1 MGTRDPAL
9 GVPAELT
16 KRTMAISAS
25 SSAQQA
31 RQALADRLAELCRD
45 AGLTGLDL
53 AERCGWSRSKS
64 SRIMNARTPPSAD
77 DIRAWCRACEAD
89 ERTTEDLIASLRT
102 AEGMWVGWRRMERA
116 GLKQAQEARLPL
128 YERTRRFRSY
138 SSWLV
143 PGMIQT
149 QPYTTAAL
157 QAIQRRR
164 GLVDDVAGAVSVRM
178 ERQRVLYQGDRRFA
192 FLVEESVLRSGIGG
206 SEIMTGQLGHLI
218 SVASLPNVSL
228 GVVPMRPDRERWPA
242 EGFWI
247 YDTAQVNV
255 ELISGYLTL
264 TQPSEVAM
272 YADAFAELAEV
283 AVYGAPARALITSAM
298 DALG

>member
-1 MGTRDPAL
+1 
-9 GVPAELT
+9 
-16 KRTMAISAS
+16 MAVSAS

-31 RQALADRLAELCRD
+31 RQALAKRLEDICRD
-45 AGLTGLDL
+45 AGLTGADL

-77 DIRAWCRACEAD
+77 DIRAWCEACGAED
-89 ERTTEDLIASLRT
+89 QTGDLIASLRT

-128 YERTRRFRSY
+128 YQRTRRFRSY

-164 GLVDDVAGAVSVRM
+164 GLVDDVAEAVAARM
-178 ERQRVLYQGDRRFA
+178 ERQRVLYEGDRRFA
-192 FLVEESVLRSGIGG
+192 FLVEESVLRAGIGG
-206 SEIMTGQLGHLI
+206 AEVMSGQLGHLI
-218 SVASLPNVSL
+218 SIASLPNVSL
-228 GVVPMRPDRERWPA
+228 GVVPMTSDRERWPA

-247 YDTAQVNV
+247 YDAAQVNV
-255 ELISGYLTL
+255 ELISGYLTI

-272 YADAFAELAEV
+272 YADTFAELAAL
-283 AVYGAPARALITSAM
+283 AVYGAPARALIASAM
-298 DALG
+298 SVLG

>member
-1 MGTRDPAL
+1 
-9 GVPAELT
+9 
-16 KRTMAISAS
+16 MAVSAS

-31 RQALADRLAELCRD
+31 RQALAKRLADLRRD

-64 SRIMNARTPPSAD
+64 SRIMNAKTPPSAD
-77 DIRAWCRACEAD
+77 DIRAWCRACGAED
-89 ERTTEDLIASLRT
+89 QTEDLIASLRT
-102 AEGMWVGWRRMERA
+102 AEGMWVNWRRMERA

-128 YERTRRFRSY
+128 YQRTRRFRSY

-164 GLVDDVAGAVSVRM
+164 GLVDDVADAVAARM
-178 ERQRVLYQGDRRFA
+178 ERQRVLYEGDRRFA
-192 FLVEESVLRSGIGG
+192 FLIEESVLRAGIGG
-206 SEIMTGQLGHLI
+206 AEVMSGQLGHLV
-218 SVASLPNVSL
+218 SVASLPHVSL

-247 YDTAQVNV
+247 YDTSQVNV
-255 ELISGYLTL
+255 ELISGYLTI
-264 TQPSEVAM
+264 TQPSEVTM
-272 YADAFAELAEV
+272 YAEAFAELAAL
-283 AVYGAPARALITSAM
+283 AVHGAAARMLITSAL

>member
-1 MGTRDPAL
+1 
-9 GVPAELT
+9 
-16 KRTMAISAS
+16 MAVSAS
-25 SSAQQA
+25 FSAQQA
-31 RQALADRLAELCRD
+31 RQALAKRLADLCRD

-77 DIRAWCRACEAD
+77 DIRAWCQACGAED
-89 ERTTEDLIASLRT
+89 QTEDLIASLRT
-102 AEGMWVGWRRMERA
+102 AEGMWVNWRRMERA

-128 YERTRRFRSY
+128 YQRTRRFRSY

-149 QPYTTAAL
+149 QPYTMAAL

-164 GLVDDVAGAVSVRM
+164 GLVDDLADAVAARM
-178 ERQRVLYQGDRRFA
+178 ERQRVLYEGDRRFA
-192 FLVEESVLRSGIGG
+192 FLVEESVLRAGIGG
-206 SEIMTGQLGHLI
+206 AEVMSGQLGHLI
-218 SVASLPNVSL
+218 SAASLPHVSL

-247 YDTAQVNV
+247 YDTSQVNV
-255 ELISGYLTL
+255 ELISGYLTI

-272 YADAFAELAEV
+272 YAEAFAELAAL
-283 AVYGAPARALITSAM
+283 AVYGAAARALITSAL

>member
-1 MGTRDPAL
+1 
-9 GVPAELT
+9 
-16 KRTMAISAS
+16 MAVSPS

-45 AGLTGLDL
+45 AGLSGLDL
-53 AERCGWSRSKS
+53 AELCEWSRSKS
-64 SRIMNARTPPSAD
+64 SRIMNAKTPPSAD
-77 DIRAWCRACEAD
+77 DIRAWCKACGAE
-89 ERTTEDLIASLRT
+89 EQTEDLIAMLRT

-116 GLKQAQEARLPL
+116 GLKSAQEARLPL
-128 YERTRRFRSY
+128 YRRTRRFRSY

-157 QAIQRRR
+157 RAIQRRR
-164 GLVDDVAGAVSVRM
+164 GLVDDVADAVAARM
-178 ERQRVLYQGDRRFA
+178 ERQRVLYEGDRRFA
-192 FLVEESVLRSGIGG
+192 FLVEESVLRAGIGG
-206 SEIMTGQLGHLI
+206 AEVMSGQLGHLI
-218 SVASLPNVSL
+218 SIASLPNVSL
-228 GVVPMRPDRERWPA
+228 GVVPMTPVRERWPA

-247 YDTAQVNV
+247 YDTTQVNV
-255 ELISGYLTL
+255 ELISGYLTI

-272 YADAFAELAEV
+272 YAETFAELAAL
-283 AVYGAPARALITSAM
+283 AVHGAPARALITSAM

>member
-1 MGTRDPAL
+1 
-9 GVPAELT
+9 
-16 KRTMAISAS
+16 
-25 SSAQQA
+25 
-31 RQALADRLAELCRD
+31 
-45 AGLTGLDL
+45 
-53 AERCGWSRSKS
+53 
-64 SRIMNARTPPSAD
+64 MNARTPPSAE
-77 DIRAWCRACEAD
+77 DIRAWCRACGAED
-89 ERTTEDLIASLRT
+89 QTEDLIAMLRT

-157 QAIQRRR
+157 RAIQRRR
-164 GLVDDVAGAVSVRM
+164 GLVDDVADAVAARM
-178 ERQRVLYQGDRRFA
+178 ERQRVLYEGDRRFA
-192 FLVEESVLRSGIGG
+192 FLIEESVLRAGIGG
-206 SEIMTGQLGHLI
+206 ADVMTGQLAHLI

-228 GVVPMRPDRERWPA
+228 GVVPMGPDRERWPA

-255 ELISGYLTL
+255 ELISGYLTI
-264 TQPSEVAM
+264 TQPSEVSM
-272 YADAFAELAEV
+272 YAETFAELAV
-283 AVYGAPARALITSAM
+283 LAVYGSPARALITSAV
-298 DALG
+298 AGLG

>member
-1 MGTRDPAL
+1 MAL
-9 GVPAELT
+9 
-16 KRTMAISAS
+16 SAS

-45 AGLTGLDL
+45 AGLSGLDL
-53 AERCGWSRSKS
+53 ADRCGWSRSKS

-77 DIRAWCRACEAD
+77 DIRAWCKACGAE
-89 ERTTEDLIASLRT
+89 EQTEDLVAMLRT

-116 GLKQAQEARLPL
+116 GLKAAQEARLPL
-128 YERTRRFRSY
+128 YQRTRRFRSY

-164 GLVDDVAGAVSVRM
+164 GLVDDVAGAVAARM
-178 ERQRVLYQGDRRFA
+178 ERQRVLYEGDRRFA
-192 FLVEESVLRSGIGG
+192 FLVEESVLRAGIGG
-206 SEIMTGQLGHLI
+206 AEVMSGQLGHLI

-228 GVVPMRPDRERWPA
+228 GVVPMRPDRERWPT
-242 EGFWI
+242 EGFWLF
-247 YDTAQVNV
+247 DATQVNV
-255 ELISGYLTL
+255 ELISGYLTI
-264 TQPSEVAM
+264 TQPSEVGM
-272 YADAFAELAEV
+272 YAETFAELAAL
-283 AVYGAPARALITSAM
+283 AVYGPAARTLITSAM
-298 DALG
+298 SALA

>member
-1 MGTRDPAL
+1 MAL
-9 GVPAELT
+9 
-16 KRTMAISAS
+16 SAS

-31 RQALADRLAELCRD
+31 RQSLADRLAELCRD
-45 AGLTGLDL
+45 AGLSGLDL
-53 AERCGWSRSKS
+53 AERCEWSRSKS

-77 DIRAWCRACEAD
+77 DIRAWCKACGAED
-89 ERTTEDLIASLRT
+89 QTEDLIAMLRT

-149 QPYTTAAL
+149 RPYTTAAL

-164 GLVDDVAGAVSVRM
+164 GLVDDVADAVAARV
-178 ERQRVLYQGDRRFA
+178 ERQRVLYEGDRRFA

-206 SEIMTGQLGHLI
+206 ADVMTGQLGHLI
-218 SVASLPNVSL
+218 SIASLPNVSL
-228 GVVPMRPDRERWPA
+228 GVVPMRSDRERWPA

-247 YDTAQVNV
+247 YDATQVNV

-272 YADAFAELAEV
+272 YAETFAELSAL
-283 AVYGAPARALITSAM
+283 ALYGAPARALVTSAM

>member
-1 MGTRDPAL
+1 
-9 GVPAELT
+9 
-16 KRTMAISAS
+16 MAVSAS

-31 RQALADRLAELCRD
+31 RQALAKRLADLCRD

-64 SRIMNARTPPSAD
+64 SRIMNAKTPPSAD
-77 DIRAWCRACEAD
+77 DIRAWCQACGAED
-89 ERTTEDLIASLRT
+89 QTEDLIASLRT
-102 AEGMWVGWRRMERA
+102 AEGMWVNWRRMERA

-128 YERTRRFRSY
+128 YQRTRRFRSY

-164 GLVDDVAGAVSVRM
+164 GLVDDVADAVAARM
-178 ERQRVLYQGDRRFA
+178 ERQRVLYEGDRRFA
-192 FLVEESVLRSGIGG
+192 FLVEESVLRAGIGG
-206 SEIMTGQLGHLI
+206 PEVMSGQLGHLI

-228 GVVPMRPDRERWPA
+228 GVVPMQPDRERWPA

-255 ELISGYLTL
+255 ELVSGYLTI

-272 YADAFAELAEV
+272 YAETFAELAAL
-283 AVYGAPARALITSAM
+283 AVYGAAARALITSAL

>member
-1 MGTRDPAL
+1 
-9 GVPAELT
+9 
-16 KRTMAISAS
+16 MAVSAS

-31 RQALADRLAELCRD
+31 RQALADRLGELSRD
-45 AGLTGLDL
+45 AGLTGADL
-53 AERCGWSRSKS
+53 AERCEWSRSKS
-64 SRIMNARTPPSAD
+64 SRIMNGRTPPSAD
-77 DIRAWCRACEAD
+77 DIRAWCTACGAENQ
-89 ERTTEDLIASLRT
+89 TEDLIAMLRT

-116 GLKQAQEARLPL
+116 GLTQAQEARLPL
-128 YERTRRFRSY
+128 YQRTRRFRSY

-143 PGMIQT
+143 PGVIQT

-164 GLVDDVAGAVSVRM
+164 GLVDDVAQAVAVRM
-178 ERQRVLYQGDRRFA
+178 ERQRVLYEGDRRFA
-192 FLVEESVLRSGIGG
+192 FLVEESVLRAGIGG
-206 SEIMTGQLGHLI
+206 AEVMSGQLGHLI
-218 SVASLPNVSL
+218 AIASLPNVSL
-228 GVVPMRPDRERWPA
+228 GVVPMTPDRERWPA

-255 ELISGYLTL
+255 ELISGYLTI

-272 YADAFAELAEV
+272 YAETFAELPAL
-283 AVYGAPARALITSAM
+283 AVYGARARALITSAL

>member
-1 MGTRDPAL
+1 
-9 GVPAELT
+9 
-16 KRTMAISAS
+16 MAVSPY

-45 AGLTGLDL
+45 AGLTGADI
-53 AERCGWSRSKS
+53 ADRCEWSRSKS

-77 DIRAWCRACEAD
+77 DIRAWCRACGAE
-89 ERTTEDLIASLRT
+89 EQTEDLIASLRT
-102 AEGMWVGWRRMERA
+102 AEGMWVGWRRMERV

-128 YERTRRFRSY
+128 YQRTRRFRSY

-149 QPYTTAAL
+149 RPYTTAAL

-164 GLVDDVAGAVSVRM
+164 GLVDDVADAVAARM
-178 ERQRVLYQGDRRFA
+178 ERQRVLYEGDRRFA
-192 FLVEESVLRSGIGG
+192 FLVEESVLRAGIGG
-206 SEIMTGQLGHLI
+206 AEVMAGQLGHLV

-242 EGFWI
+242 EGFWV

-272 YADAFAELAEV
+272 YAEAFAELAAL
-283 AVYGAPARALITSAM
+283 AVYGANARALITDAM
-298 DALG
+298 DRLS

>member
-1 MGTRDPAL
+1 
-9 GVPAELT
+9 
-16 KRTMAISAS
+16 
-25 SSAQQA
+25 
-31 RQALADRLAELCRD
+31 
-45 AGLTGLDL
+45 
-53 AERCGWSRSKS
+53 
-64 SRIMNARTPPSAD
+64 MNARTPPSAD
-77 DIRAWCRACEAD
+77 DIRAWCKACGAE
-89 ERTTEDLIASLRT
+89 EQTEDLIAMLRT

-149 QPYTTAAL
+149 RPYTTAAL

-164 GLVDDVAGAVSVRM
+164 GLVDDVADAVAARM
-178 ERQRVLYQGDRRFA
+178 ERQRVLYEGDRRFA

-206 SEIMTGQLGHLI
+206 ADVMTGQLGHLI
-218 SVASLPNVSL
+218 SIASLPNVSM

-247 YDTAQVNV
+247 YDAAQVNV

-272 YADAFAELAEV
+272 YAETFAELSAL
-283 AVYGAPARALITSAM
+283 ALYGAPARALITSAM
-298 DALG
+298 DTLE